1 MIVMIFSSVSYN
13 GTLEKDTLEKDT
25 LENNRIKNFLQDPP
39 CNLMECRFGF
49 GCRPLTDPG
58 LQSTPRPGHLSPFFV
73 FKTNEYYLRYG
84 ISTMVFI
91 CLKQRRSAASAGK
104 AWMQPRYRL
113 CFLLCL
119 PGQAWSKLI
128 KWYKKHNI
136 IIYNNECRIP
146 VIYNIKNIVKLD
158 SPSSLRDFSRSTS
171 P

>member
-25 LENNRIKNFLQDPP
+25 LEKDTLENNRIKKFLQDPP
-39 CNLMECRFGF
+39 CNLIKCRFGF

-119 PGQAWSKLI
+119 PGQA
-128 KWYKKHNI
+128 
-136 IIYNNECRIP
+136 
-146 VIYNIKNIVKLD
+146 
-158 SPSSLRDFSRSTS
+158 
-171 P
+171 